1 MIIMLMQMPTT
12 MEISEDDL
20 RQQVEGALTQQ
31 TGVGNANM
39 TVVGS
44 QQATIRGQNI
54 PLTLRE
60 GKTNSGQVLRQLSGL
75 FSGPN
80 GPIFLFMTGDAAVWD
95 QPLVDG
101 FIASIR

>member
-1 MIIMLMQMPTT
+1 M
-12 MEISEDDL
+12 
-20 RQQVEGALTQQ
+20 EGALTQQ

-39 TVVGS
+39 SVVGT

-54 PLTLRE
+54 PLTVRE

-80 GPIFLFMTGDAAVWD
+80 GPIFLFVTGDAAVWD

-101 FIASIR
+101 FIASIQ